1 MEFCE
6 SGRDKI
12 RQMGQE
18 FLQKCRESWRLRTA
32 VFFSLAACAAAALFV
47 WQDMP
52 EGEDIAEHAEERIAV
67 SGGSIGRAGGSQGRL
82 AAVIRGGGEA
92 AAGDKLRN
100 PFLPGHP
107 DEKQQKAAGS
117 GRLRVDGAERQG
129 GREKPAADPAG
140 SGSGTAALG
149 GAFNAS
155 AASAAPAH
163 GQAGKKAEMSVQLQ
177 GIIRGGGGAGALL
190 LVGGDTRLLLAGEEA
205 EGCLL
210 ESVGQEEAVIAAGG
224 RRYRLQIGDKAPL
237 RPGAA
242 A

>member
-1 MEFCE
+1 MEFCGL
-6 SGRDKI
+6 GRDKI
-12 RQMGQE
+12 RQTGQE
-18 FLQKCRESWRLRTA
+18 FLQKCRESWRLRAA
-32 VFFSLAACAAAALFV
+32 VFFALAVCAAAALFV
-47 WQDMP
+47 CQDMP
-52 EGEDIAEHAEERIAV
+52 EGREDIEEHLAV
-67 SGGSIGRAGGSQGRL
+67 SGGSIGREGVSQGRPP
-82 AAVIRGGGEA
+82 AVIRGGGEA
-92 AAGDKLRN
+92 AAGENLRN

-107 DEKQQKAAGS
+107 DEKQQKPAER
-117 GRLRVDGAERQG
+117 GRLRAEGAERQG
-129 GREKPAADPAG
+129 GRAKPAANSAG

-163 GQAGKKAEMSVQLQ
+163 GQAGKKAELSVQLQ
-177 GIIRGGGGAGALL
+177 GIIRDGGGAGALL

-224 RRYRLQIGDKAPL
+224 RSYRLQIGDKAPL
-237 RPGAA
+237 LPGAEA